1 MEDGSVVI
9 SILGD
14 RKHIAKEMEATR
26 KDIEKTE
33 KKLAEKVGEK
43 SGIEASLDDAM
54 KAASATNEK
63 IKALKREYNDL
74 NRVMADKNTTAA
86 DYGRAVTRQAAI
98 TKELQIQ
105 TPILKA
111 QDAEADRLHGK
122 YEAASAE
129 VERLTSKLDIAKE
142 KAKDLASQEEQAKV
156 GDAVRKQLDKASA
169 SAERFQKR
177 MLRIGRNALLYNI
190 MSSTLHN
197 AVSYFGQLLSTNKE
211 YQAELAK
218 LKGALVNAFQPLYAQ
233 ILPWAVS
240 LLRILTSIVQ
250 VVGNFLSLL
259 FGVGTLGD
267 GEKSTGMLKSQA
279 AAISGVGAAAK
290 EAGKQLASFDQI
302 NKLGGNN
309 NSSGGGG
316 AGGGVSPDLS
326 GLKSEEYQRELN
338 RLTAILSGALLALGA
353 ILFFTGAN
361 IPLGIALMAAGA
373 IGLVNLSTG
382 KWGEVTDELRNTL
395 NVVYGILSVA
405 FLVIGAILVFFC
417 GGPLN
422 IARGVALMAMGAAEL
437 TGLAYINKDYIPNEL
452 QEIAVAICALAG
464 VICTAVGII
473 MLFLCPTKTPLAL
486 GIILA
491 GTILGGTA
499 LALVGV
505 FNDSSLRETASSIC
519 KLGGTIMVAVGI
531 IILFN
536 VPNKAAIAIG
546 MILLGGTLLGTAEA
560 LDSESLELSLVEV
573 ATSILTVGGIILTA
587 VGVAMLFASAV
598 PHHKALGIGLIVSG
612 AVFLAGAA
620 ALNWDSLSTQIMD
633 YAKAICDL
641 AGPVFIAIG
650 AVLLFSG
657 TNIPL
662 GLGLLLA
669 GLGSHKLAESLPW
682 SGDAGTKDLLD
693 TIDSITNVT
702 GSLLVA
708 VGTVLLFSGA
718 AIPLGLGLLAAG
730 ARILWSSY
738 STDYDDSGITEKI
751 LSTEEKIA
759 QSAAVKSAVS
769 QSAGGDVSASKIVN
783 DVMDAYKE
791 MDMSGEM
798 LYQYLSQDVGLA
810 DDDIESLGFMI
821 GRYGGEAYITGMADG
836 AKYSQK
842 NVKSILSSN
851 LITSVDDLWMD
862 VMFDGK
868 DPEDAQHEIN
878 RRIVGLLKSGLL
890 TPADIAEVFS
900 RQDMQEQLGDLGLSF
915 SDGYVKG
922 MADGETDVE
931 EEARTLTQKALD
943 AIAEAQDSHSPSK
956 KTASLAKDAV
966 DGYVNELAASDG
978 RVRTAGQ
985 TMVDSLTDGIL
996 SRTSIL
1002 DAALAHIVE
1011 SANAMATSVVSAVN
1025 VALEAL
1031 TSVSYTG
1038 SSIRIPAPTL
1048 YSLSSTPLP
1057 KLATG
1062 AVIPPNA
1069 PFAAILGDQRSG
1081 TNIEAPLSTIQQAVS
1096 GVVRGDEQIS
1106 LLKEQNRLLMAI
1118 LERADVKLDGRS
1130 IAESTTSYQRQM
1142 SRASGGDGHG
1152 RI

>member
-33 KKLAEKVGEK
+33 KKLAEKVSEK

-98 TKELQIQ
+98 TKELQLQ

-129 VERLTSKLDIAKE
+129 VDRLTSKLDIAKE

-156 GDAVRKQLDKASA
+156 GDAVRKQLDKASE

-197 AVSYFGQLLSTNKE
+197 AVSYFGQLLNTNKE

-309 NSSGGGG
+309 SSGGGGG

-353 ILFFTGAN
+353 ILFFTGTN
-361 IPLGIALMAAGA
+361 IPLGLALMAAGA

-395 NVVYGILSVA
+395 SIIYGILAGS
-405 FLVIGAILVFFC
+405 FLAIGAILLFS

-422 IARGVALMAMGAAEL
+422 IARGIAMVAIGAAAL
-437 TGLAYINKDYIPNEL
+437 VGLAYVNWNAIPDLLKDIARSICQVGGYICVALGIAMLFTGSPGL
-452 QEIAVAICALAG
+452 GIGLIMTGISLLGSAVAISWAMMPDKLTEIATEICVIGGIIFVAAGLAMFFACQDTKGKSIGVGMMLAG
-464 VICTAVGII
+464 AA
-473 MLFLCPTKTPLAL
+473 FLGTSVALNWYSLPIPLIKA
-486 GIILA
+486 A
-491 GTILGGTA
+491 YT
-499 LALVGV
+499 
-505 FNDSSLRETASSIC
+505 IC
-519 KLGGTIMVAVGI
+519 KLGGAVLIAVGM
-531 IILFN
+531 
-536 VPNKAAIAIG
+536 A
-546 MILLGGTLLGTAEA
+546 
-560 LDSESLELSLVEV
+560 
-573 ATSILTVGGIILTA
+573 
-587 VGVAMLFASAV
+587 
-598 PHHKALGIGLIVSG
+598 
-612 AVFLAGAA
+612 
-620 ALNWDSLSTQIMD
+620 
-633 YAKAICDL
+633 
-641 AGPVFIAIG
+641 
-650 AVLLFSG
+650 LLFSG
-657 TNIPL
+657 AGIPL
-662 GLGLLLA
+662 GLGLIVA
-669 GLGSHKLAESLPW
+669 GMATNKLAEAIPW
-682 SGDAGTKDLLD
+682 NGDAGTKDLMD
-693 TIDSITNVT
+693 TINKITE
-702 GSLLVA
+702 GVA
-708 VGTVLLFSGA
+708 WTLTAIGLVLLFSGA
-718 AIPLGLGLLAAG
+718 NIPLGLGLLAAG
-730 ARILWSSY
+730 ALELWGDKAK
-738 STDYDDSGITEKI
+738 DYDDSGITEKI

-769 QSAGGDVSASKIVN
+769 QSAGGDVSASQIVN
-783 DVMDAYKE
+783 DVMAAYDE
-791 MDMSGEM
+791 MGMSGEM
-798 LYQYLSQDVGLA
+798 LYQYLSQDIGLA

-842 NVKSILSSN
+842 NVRSLLSSN
-851 LITSVDDLWMD
+851 LITSVDDMWID

-900 RQDMQEQLGDLGLSF
+900 RQDMQEQLADLGLSF

-996 SRTSIL
+996 SRTSVL

-1096 GVVRGDEQIS
+1096 GVVRGGEQIS

>member
-14 RKHIAKEMEATR
+14 RKHIAKELEATR

-33 KKLAEKVGEK
+33 KKLAEKVSAK
-43 SGIEASLDDAM
+43 SGIEASLDEAM
-54 KAASATNEK
+54 KAASATNDK
-63 IKALKREYNDL
+63 IKALKREYSDL
-74 NRVMADKNTTAA
+74 TRVMADKSTSATDYSRAA
-86 DYGRAVTRQAAI
+86 SRQAAI
-98 TKELQIQ
+98 TKELQLQ
-105 TPILKA
+105 APILKA
-111 QDAEADRLHGK
+111 QDADVDKLHSK
-122 YEAASAE
+122 YESVSAE
-129 VERLTSKLDIAKE
+129 VERLTSNLAIAKE
-142 KAKDLASQEEQAKV
+142 KAADLASQEEQAKV
-156 GDAVRKQLDKASA
+156 GEAVRKQLDKASE

-177 MLRIGRNALLYNI
+177 MLQIGRSALLYNI
-190 MSSTLHN
+190 FSSSLRN
-197 AVSYFGQLLSTNKE
+197 AVSYFGQLLNTSKE
-211 YQAELAK
+211 YQTELAK

-250 VVGNFLSLL
+250 VVGNFLTLL
-259 FGVGTLGD
+259 FGAGTLFGNA
-267 GEKSTGMLKSQA
+267 KSAEVLHNQA
-279 AAISGVGAAAK
+279 KAISGVGAAAK
-290 EAGKQLASFDQI
+290 EAEKQLASFDQI
-302 NKLGGNN
+302 NKLGGQNN
-309 NSSGGGG
+309 SGGGG

-353 ILFFTGAN
+353 ILFFTGTN
-361 IPLGIALMAAGA
+361 IPLGLALMAAGA
-373 IGLVNLSTG
+373 IGLKNLATG
-382 KWGEVTDELRNTL
+382 KWGEVTDELRKTL
-395 NVVYGILSVA
+395 DVVYGILSVA
-405 FLVIGAILVFFC
+405 FLVIGAILLFS
-417 GGPLN
+417 GGPMN
-422 IARGVALMAMGAAEL
+422 IARGIALLAIGATAL
-437 TGLAYINKDYIPNEL
+437 AGLAYVNWDYIKDILTGTTGAIISGISMIILVLGIVLAFSGHVGIGLGMVLLSATEL
-452 QEIAVAICALAG
+452 AAAAYVNWDYLTNVLLQSTDAILLIESIIFVAG
-464 VICTAVGII
+464 VI
-473 MLFLCPTKTPLAL
+473 
-486 GIILA
+486 
-491 GTILGGTA
+491 
-499 LALVGV
+499 
-505 FNDSSLRETASSIC
+505 
-519 KLGGTIMVAVGI
+519 
-531 IILFN
+531 
-536 VPNKAAIAIG
+536 
-546 MILLGGTLLGTAEA
+546 
-560 LDSESLELSLVEV
+560 
-573 ATSILTVGGIILTA
+573 LTFSG
-587 VGVAMLFASAV
+587 ASAPV
-598 PHHKALGIGLIVSG
+598 GIGLMLFG
-612 AVFLAGAA
+612 AAGIAAEA
-620 ALNWDSLSTQIMD
+620 ALNWDGV
-633 YAKAICDL
+633 KAT
-641 AGPVFIAIG
+641 IAEHADAISAMSSVMLTIG
-650 AVLLFSG
+650 ALL
-657 TNIPL
+657 T
-662 GLGLLLA
+662 
-669 GLGSHKLAESLPW
+669 
-682 SGDAGTKDLLD
+682 
-693 TIDSITNVT
+693 
-702 GSLLVA
+702 
-708 VGTVLLFSGA
+708 FSGA
-718 AIPLGLGLLAAG
+718 AIPLGLALMALGASGLHLVEEIPWNGESGTKDLFDTINSIVEISSALFVAVGVMLLFSGANIPLGLGLLATG
-730 ARILWSSY
+730 AVGLWGSY
-738 STDYDDSGITEKI
+738 SKDYDDSDINKKI
-751 LSTEEKIA
+751 LSTEEKMA

-900 RQDMQEQLGDLGLSF
+900 RQDMQDQLGDLGLSF

-922 MADGETDVE
+922 MAEGETDVE

-943 AIAEAQDSHSPSK
+943 AIAEAQDSNSPSK

-985 TMVDSLTDGIL
+985 SMVDSLTNGVL
-996 SRTSIL
+996 SRTSVL
-1002 DAALAHIVE
+1002 DAALAHIVD
-1011 SANAMATSVVSAVN
+1011 SVNSMASSVVAAVN
-1025 VALEAL
+1025 VAVEAM

-1038 SSIRIPAPTL
+1038 STIRIPAPTL
-1048 YSLSSTPLP
+1048 YSLKSTPLP

-1118 LERADVKLDGRS
+1118 LERADFKLDGRS

>member
-14 RKHIAKEMEATR
+14 RKHIAKELEATR

-33 KKLAEKVGEK
+33 KKLAEKISEK
-43 SGIEASLDDAM
+43 SGIKASLEDAM
-54 KAASATNEK
+54 KTAAATNEK

-98 TKELQIQ
+98 TKELQLQ
-105 TPILKA
+105 APILKA

-156 GDAVRKQLDKASA
+156 GDAVRKQLDKASE

-197 AVSYFGQLLSTNKE
+197 AVSYFGQLLNTSKE
-211 YQAELAK
+211 YQTELAK
-218 LKGALVNAFQPLYAQ
+218 LKGALVNAFQPLYSQ

-316 AGGGVSPDLS
+316 AGGGISPDLS

-353 ILFFTGAN
+353 ILFFTGTN
-361 IPLGIALMAAGA
+361 IPLGLALMAAGA

-382 KWGEVTDELRNTL
+382 KWGEVTDDLRNTISII
-395 NVVYGILSVA
+395 YGILAGS
-405 FLVIGAILVFFC
+405 FLAIGAILLFS

-422 IARGVALMAMGAAEL
+422 IARGIAMVAIGAAAL
-437 TGLAYINKDYIPNEL
+437 VGLAYVNWNTIPDKLKETASAICVVGGIVCVAL
-452 QEIAVAICALAG
+452 GIVMLFTGRPGLGIGLILTGIGLLGAAAAAISWTYMPEKLKEIATEICVIGGIVFVATGIALLFTGHVALGIGNIIAGAAFLAGAVAINWGSLIA
-464 VICTAVGII
+464 
-473 MLFLCPTKTPLAL
+473 PLSRGAY
-486 GIILA
+486 A
-491 GTILGGTA
+491 
-499 LALVGV
+499 
-505 FNDSSLRETASSIC
+505 IC
-519 KLGGTIMVAVGI
+519 KLGGAVMLAVGMAL
-531 IILFN
+531 LFSGAGIPMGLGLI
-536 VPNKAAIAIG
+536 VAGLASNK
-546 MILLGGTLLGTAEA
+546 LAEA
-560 LDSESLELSLVEV
+560 IPWNGEAGTKDLIDTINSITSVSGSL
-573 ATSILTVGGIILTA
+573 LTA
-587 VGVAMLFASAV
+587 VG
-598 PHHKALGIGLIVSG
+598 I
-612 AVFLAGAA
+612 
-620 ALNWDSLSTQIMD
+620 
-633 YAKAICDL
+633 
-641 AGPVFIAIG
+641 
-650 AVLLFSG
+650 VLLFSG
-657 TNIPL
+657 
-662 GLGLLLA
+662 
-669 GLGSHKLAESLPW
+669 
-682 SGDAGTKDLLD
+682 
-693 TIDSITNVT
+693 V
-702 GSLLVA
+702 
-708 VGTVLLFSGA
+708 

-730 ARILWSSY
+730 AGLLWASY
-738 STDYDDSGITEKI
+738 SKDYDDSGITDKI
-751 LSTEEKIA
+751 LSTEEKMA

-783 DVMDAYKE
+783 DVMAAYDE

-810 DDDIESLGFMI
+810 DEDIESLGFMI

-851 LITSVDDLWMD
+851 LITSVDELWMD

-868 DPEDAQHEIN
+868 NPEDAQHEIN

-915 SDGYVKG
+915 SDGYVQG

-996 SRTSIL
+996 SRTSVL

>member
-33 KKLAEKVGEK
+33 KKLAEKVSEK

-74 NRVMADKNTTAA
+74 NRVMADKNTSAA

-98 TKELQIQ
+98 TKELQLQ

-111 QDAEADRLHGK
+111 QDAEADKLHSK
-122 YEAASAE
+122 YVTVSAE
-129 VERLTSKLDIAKE
+129 VERLTSNLAIAKE
-142 KAKDLASQEEQAKV
+142 KAKDLASQDEQAK
-156 GDAVRKQLDKASA
+156 GGEAVRKQLDKASE

-177 MLRIGRNALLYNI
+177 MLRIGRNALIYNI

-197 AVSYFGQLLSTNKE
+197 AVSYFGQLLNTNKE

-218 LKGALVNAFQPLYAQ
+218 LKGALITAFQPLYSQ

-240 LLRILTSIVQ
+240 LLRILTSITQ
-250 VVGNFLSLL
+250 VVANFLTLL

-267 GEKSTGMLKSQA
+267 SAKSAEMLRSQA

-326 GLKSEEYQRELN
+326 GLKSDEYQRELN

-353 ILFFTGAN
+353 ILFFTGTN
-361 IPLGIALMAAGA
+361 IPLGLALMAAGA

-382 KWGEVTDELRNTL
+382 KWGEVTDDLRNTL
-395 NVVYGILSVA
+395 SIIYGILAGS
-405 FLVIGAILVFFC
+405 FLAIGAILLFS

-422 IARGVALMAMGAAEL
+422 IARGIAMVAIGAAAL
-437 TGLAYINKDYIPNEL
+437 VGLAYVNWNAIPDKVKET
-452 QEIAVAICALAG
+452 AAAIC
-464 VICTAVGII
+464 VVGGIV
-473 MLFLCPTKTPLAL
+473 CVAL
-486 GIILA
+486 GIVMLFTGRPGLGIGLVLTGIGLLGAAAAVISWTYMPEKLKEIATEICVIGGIVFVATGIALLFTGHVGLGIGMILSGA
-491 GTILGGTA
+491 AFLGAAAAINWG
-499 LALVGV
+499 
-505 FNDSSLRETASSIC
+505 SLIAPLSRGAYAVC
-519 KLGGTIMVAVGI
+519 KLGGAVLIAVGM
-531 IILFN
+531 
-536 VPNKAAIAIG
+536 A
-546 MILLGGTLLGTAEA
+546 
-560 LDSESLELSLVEV
+560 
-573 ATSILTVGGIILTA
+573 
-587 VGVAMLFASAV
+587 
-598 PHHKALGIGLIVSG
+598 
-612 AVFLAGAA
+612 
-620 ALNWDSLSTQIMD
+620 
-633 YAKAICDL
+633 
-641 AGPVFIAIG
+641 
-650 AVLLFSG
+650 LLFSG
-657 TNIPL
+657 AGIPL
-662 GLGLLLA
+662 GLGLIVA
-669 GLGSHKLAESLPW
+669 GMATNKLAEAIPW
-682 SGDAGTKDLLD
+682 NGDAGTKDLMD
-693 TIDSITNVT
+693 TINKITE
-702 GSLLVA
+702 GVA
-708 VGTVLLFSGA
+708 WTLTAIGLVLLFSGA
-718 AIPLGLGLLAAG
+718 NIPLGLGLLAAG
-730 ARILWSSY
+730 ALELWGDKAK
-738 STDYDDSGITEKI
+738 DYDDSGITGKI
-751 LSTEEKIA
+751 LSTEEKMA

-798 LYQYLSQDVGLA
+798 LYQYLSQDIGLA

-900 RQDMQEQLGDLGLSF
+900 RQDMQDQLGDLGLSF

-922 MADGETDVE
+922 MAEGETDVE

-943 AIAEAQDSHSPSK
+943 AIAEAQDSNSPSK

-985 TMVDSLTDGIL
+985 SMVDSLTNGVL
-996 SRTSIL
+996 SRTSVL
-1002 DAALAHIVE
+1002 DAALAHIVD
-1011 SANAMATSVVSAVN
+1011 SVNSMASSVVAAVN
-1025 VALEAL
+1025 VAVEAM

-1038 SSIRIPAPTL
+1038 STIRIPAPTL
-1048 YSLSSTPLP
+1048 YSLKSTPLP

>member
-14 RKHIAKEMEATR
+14 RKHIAKELEATR

-33 KKLAEKVGEK
+33 KKLAEKVSAK
-43 SGIEASLDDAM
+43 SGIEASLDEAM
-54 KAASATNEK
+54 KAASATNDK
-63 IKALKREYNDL
+63 IKALKREYSDL
-74 NRVMADKNTTAA
+74 TRVMADKSTSATDYSRAA
-86 DYGRAVTRQAAI
+86 SRQAAI
-98 TKELQIQ
+98 TKELQFQ
-105 TPILKA
+105 APILKA
-111 QDAEADRLHGK
+111 QDADVDKLHSK
-122 YEAASAE
+122 YESVSAE
-129 VERLTSKLDIAKE
+129 VERLTSNLAIAKE
-142 KAKDLASQEEQAKV
+142 KAADLASQDEQAKV
-156 GDAVRKQLDKASA
+156 GDAVRKQLDKASE

-177 MLRIGRNALLYNI
+177 MLQIGRSALLYNI
-190 MSSTLHN
+190 FSSSLRN
-197 AVSYFGQLLSTNKE
+197 AVSYFGQLLNTSKE
-211 YQAELAK
+211 YQTELAK

-302 NKLGGNN
+302 NKLGGQNN
-309 NSSGGGG
+309 SGGGG

-353 ILFFTGAN
+353 ILFFTGTN
-361 IPLGIALMAAGA
+361 IPLGLALMAAGA

-382 KWGEVTDELRNTL
+382 KWGEVTDDLRNTL
-395 NVVYGILSVA
+395 SIIYGILAGS
-405 FLVIGAILVFFC
+405 FLAIGAILLFS

-422 IARGVALMAMGAAEL
+422 IARGIAMVAIGAAAL
-437 TGLAYINKDYIPNEL
+437 VGLAYVNWNTIPDLLKDIARSICQVGGYICVAL
-452 QEIAVAICALAG
+452 GIAMLFTGSTGLGIGLIMTGISLLGSAVAISWAMMPDKLTEIATEICVIGGIIFVAAGLAMFFACQDTKGKSIGVGMMLAG
-464 VICTAVGII
+464 AAFLGTAVALNWYSLPI
-473 MLFLCPTKTPLAL
+473 PL
-486 GIILA
+486 I
-491 GTILGGTA
+491 TA
-499 LALVGV
+499 AY
-505 FNDSSLRETASSIC
+505 TIC
-519 KLGGTIMVAVGI
+519 KLGGAVLIAVGM
-531 IILFN
+531 
-536 VPNKAAIAIG
+536 A
-546 MILLGGTLLGTAEA
+546 
-560 LDSESLELSLVEV
+560 
-573 ATSILTVGGIILTA
+573 
-587 VGVAMLFASAV
+587 
-598 PHHKALGIGLIVSG
+598 
-612 AVFLAGAA
+612 
-620 ALNWDSLSTQIMD
+620 
-633 YAKAICDL
+633 
-641 AGPVFIAIG
+641 
-650 AVLLFSG
+650 LLFSG
-657 TNIPL
+657 AGIPL
-662 GLGLLLA
+662 GLGLIVA
-669 GLGSHKLAESLPW
+669 GMATNKLAEAIPW
-682 SGDAGTKDLLD
+682 NGDAGTKDLMD
-693 TIDSITNVT
+693 TINKITE
-702 GSLLVA
+702 GVA
-708 VGTVLLFSGA
+708 WTLTAIGLVLLFSGA
-718 AIPLGLGLLAAG
+718 NIPLGLGLLAAG
-730 ARILWSSY
+730 ALELWGDKAK
-738 STDYDDSGITEKI
+738 DYDDSGITGKI
-751 LSTEEKIA
+751 LSTEEKMA

-798 LYQYLSQDVGLA
+798 LYQYLSQDIGLA

-900 RQDMQEQLGDLGLSF
+900 RQDMQDQLGDLGLSF

-922 MADGETDVE
+922 MAEGETDVE

-943 AIAEAQDSHSPSK
+943 AIAEAQDSNSPSK

-985 TMVDSLTDGIL
+985 SMVDSLTNGVL
-996 SRTSIL
+996 SRTSVL
-1002 DAALAHIVE
+1002 DAALAHIVD
-1011 SANAMATSVVSAVN
+1011 SVNSMASSVVAAVN
-1025 VALEAL
+1025 VAVEAM

-1038 SSIRIPAPTL
+1038 STIRIPAPTL
-1048 YSLSSTPLP
+1048 YSLKSTPLP

>member
-33 KKLAEKVGEK
+33 KKLAEKVSEK

-98 TKELQIQ
+98 TKELQLQ

-142 KAKDLASQEEQAKV
+142 KAKDLASQDEQAKV
-156 GDAVRKQLDKASA
+156 GDAVRKQLDKASE

-197 AVSYFGQLLSTNKE
+197 AVSYFGQLLNTSKE
-211 YQAELAK
+211 YQTELAK
-218 LKGALVNAFQPLYAQ
+218 LKGALVNAFQPLYSQ

-316 AGGGVSPDLS
+316 AGGGISPDLS

-353 ILFFTGAN
+353 ILFFTGTN
-361 IPLGIALMAAGA
+361 IPLGLALMAAGA

-395 NVVYGILSVA
+395 SIIYGILAGS
-405 FLVIGAILVFFC
+405 FLAIGAILLFS

-422 IARGVALMAMGAAEL
+422 IARGIAMVAIGAAAL
-437 TGLAYINKDYIPNEL
+437 VGLAYVNWNTIPDKLKET
-452 QEIAVAICALAG
+452 ASAICVVG
-464 VICTAVGII
+464 GII
-473 MLFLCPTKTPLAL
+473 CVAL
-486 GIILA
+486 GITMLFSGRPGLGIGLILTGIGLLGA
-491 GTILGGTA
+491 AAAVFSWTYTPEKLKEIATEICVIGGIVFVATGIALLFTGHVGLGIGMILSGAAFLGA
-499 LALVGV
+499 AAAINWG
-505 FNDSSLRETASSIC
+505 SLIAPLSRGAYAIC
-519 KLGGTIMVAVGI
+519 KLGGAVMLAVGM
-531 IILFN
+531 
-536 VPNKAAIAIG
+536 A
-546 MILLGGTLLGTAEA
+546 
-560 LDSESLELSLVEV
+560 
-573 ATSILTVGGIILTA
+573 
-587 VGVAMLFASAV
+587 
-598 PHHKALGIGLIVSG
+598 
-612 AVFLAGAA
+612 
-620 ALNWDSLSTQIMD
+620 
-633 YAKAICDL
+633 
-641 AGPVFIAIG
+641 
-650 AVLLFSG
+650 LLFSG
-657 TNIPL
+657 AGIPL
-662 GLGLLLA
+662 GLGLIVA
-669 GLGSHKLAESLPW
+669 GLASNKLAEAIPW
-682 SGDAGTKDLLD
+682 NGDTGTKDLMD
-693 TIDSITNVT
+693 TINSVT
-702 GSLLVA
+702 AVSGALLTA
-708 VGTVLLFSGA
+708 VGLVLLFSGA
-718 AIPLGLGLLAAG
+718 GIPLGLGLLAAG
-730 ARILWSSY
+730 AGLLWASY
-738 STDYDDSGITEKI
+738 STDYDDSGITGKI

-769 QSAGGDVSASKIVN
+769 QSAGGDVSASQIVN
-783 DVMDAYKE
+783 DVMAAYDE
-791 MDMSGEM
+791 MGMSGEM
-798 LYQYLSQDVGLA
+798 LYQYLSQDIGLA

-842 NVKSILSSN
+842 NVRSLLSSN
-851 LITSVDDLWMD
+851 LITSVDDMWMD

-996 SRTSIL
+996 SRTSVL
-1002 DAALAHIVE
+1002 DVALAHIVE

-1106 LLKEQNRLLMAI
+1106 MLKEQNRLLMAI
-1118 LERADVKLDGRS
+1118 LERVDVKLDGRS